1 MHEQLLME
9 VLLKVQFVIIVLWK
23 MKTEEQ
29 KSSFIINY
37 KSDGN
42 LKKKKGKVTMLYRP
56 LSVKLQFQMLMNFV
70 PKKEKKI
77 LSQYN
82 IGH

>member
-1 MHEQLLME
+1 ME
-9 VLLKVQFVIIVLWK
+9 VILKVQFVIIVLWK

-42 LKKKKGKVTMLYRP
+42 LKKKRKSYNAIPATVCKA
-56 LSVKLQFQMLMNFV
+56 SVPNANELC
-70 PKKEKKI
+70 P
-77 LSQYN
+77 
-82 IGH
+82 

>member
-1 MHEQLLME
+1 ME

-42 LKKKKGKVTMLYRP
+42 LKKKGKVTMLYRP

>member
-1 MHEQLLME
+1 ME

-42 LKKKKGKVTMLYRP
+42 FLKKKE
-56 LSVKLQFQMLMNFV
+56 KLQC
-70 PKKEKKI
+70 
-77 LSQYN
+77 YT
-82 IGH
+82 GHCL

>member
-1 MHEQLLME
+1 MKFKPTQFEGKKGGQVKFHLENTLIFHEQLLME
-9 VLLKVQFVIIVLWK
+9 ELLKVQFVIIVLWK

-42 LKKKKGKVTMLYRP
+42 KERGKVTMLYWP
-56 LSVKLQFQMLMNFV
+56 LSLKV
-70 PKKEKKI
+70 
-77 LSQYN
+77 
-82 IGH
+82 

>member
-1 MHEQLLME
+1 ME

-42 LKKKKGKVTMLYRP
+42 LKKKKRKSYNAIPATVCKA
-56 LSVKLQFQMLMNFV
+56 SVPNANELC
-70 PKKEKKI
+70 P
-77 LSQYN
+77 
-82 IGH
+82 